1 MNNRYWY
8 EREALHYKQNL
19 VKLGTYDRR
28 IERLYMR
35 AYAAVEKEIDAFWQK
50 YARDNHLTYAD
61 AQKQIDSFDVEAFRS
76 RAKELVKNR
85 DFSPQ
90 ANRELKLYNATM
102 RLNRLELL
110 KANIGLDLVR
120 DFSEMEDEFKEC
132 LNEEAKAEYKRQSG
146 ILDDYTQDVPS
157 KVIDSI
163 VGSSF
168 HNATFSDRIWAHQD
182 ELRYRLESILVNGLV
197 QGRNPRDF
205 IPQMRKE
212 FGTSRYNAERLL
224 RTEFARVQT
233 DTQMNMFEENGFDEY
248 IFIANGT
255 ACKTCA
261 SLNGQH
267 FRVSDQQVG
276 KNAPPVHPNCM
287 CSTAAYM
294 PTIVSLLEGIQDK
307 LTHEEAVGVEQEG
320 KVNPGYYSKE
330 KGYKKNCQTCVPVYE
345 ARRRGRDLEA
355 LPYDDSNAIQVGVS
369 GDMTTAFIGAEWEFT
384 KSTSKKTLLNYLN
397 SNIVDNGRYAFAFNY
412 TKKNGDI
419 GAHAIVAE
427 KQNGG
432 LYLYDP
438 QCNLSY
444 SGLYAEAYI
453 MLHNIRFKDNG
464 RDISPAIFRMDTL
477 KFNEEVLNRIAVKP

>member
-233 DTQMNMFEENGFDEY
+233 DTQMHMFEENGYTEY

-255 ACKTCA
+255 ACRQC
-261 SLNGQH
+261 SDLNGQH
-267 FRVSDQQVG
+267 FRVSEQEIG
-276 KNAPPVHPNCM
+276 ENAPPVHPNCM
-287 CSTAAYM
+287 CSTAAYAATKTLGVGGAHNVNTTHEYLG
-294 PTIVSLLEGIQDK
+294 TIDYNKASEALDYYGNLIRKQPVENAIVIDEEGRVIRFVGERDTVDISDVNLEGAYI
-307 LTHEEAVGVEQEG
+307 TH
-320 KVNPGYYSKE
+320 NHI
-330 KGYKKNCQTCVPVYE
+330 
-345 ARRRGRDLEA
+345 LE
-355 LPYDDSNAIQVGVS
+355 
-369 GDMTTAFIGAEWEFT
+369 
-384 KSTSKKTLLNYLN
+384 
-397 SNIVDNGRYAFAFNY
+397 
-412 TKKNGDI
+412 NGD
-419 GAHAIVAE
+419 VAFGE
-427 KQNGG
+427 DDFLFIREHQNIKE
-432 LYLYDP
+432 LRAVSKNYNYKL
-438 QCNLSY
+438 QVV
-444 SGLYAEAYI
+444 A
-453 MLHNIRFKDNG
+453 
-464 RDISPAIFRMDTL
+464 DISELTYTDVQKWALEF
-477 KFNEEVLNRIAVKP
+477 VLQGYEMQHAGCLGLAKRGYIKYERKEIDR